1 MPSSIMQINYSM
13 VVELIQSTHRGKF
26 VASNDMSLFS
36 VSAKSDKESFFV
48 HVVLQIN
55 WYV

>member
-1 MPSSIMQINYSM
+1 M
-13 VVELIQSTHRGKF
+13 VVELIQSTRRGKF
-26 VASNDMSLFS
+26 VASNGMSLFS

-48 HVVLQIN
+48 HVVLQID